1 MISLLKTLVLLN
13 YQINL
18 KKNQKGTYLQNLEP
32 KKIEHTYI
40 EPQVQDAETI
50 ETETKNKDDEFNEIE
65 NAATEQKQQNEIIDF
80 IHDVID
86 ENNPFNDTETDDI
99 YIEDV
104 LFDNNNATDIKD
116 TATNII
122 ETINLDDDIDIP
134 SGDG

>member
-1 MISLLKTLVLLN
+1 MLK
-13 YQINL
+13 Q
-18 KKNQKGTYLQNLEP
+18 QKQKQKQRHKADELSEF
-32 KKIEHTYI
+32 KIFF
-40 EPQVQDAETI
+40 DET
-50 ETETKNKDDEFNEIE
+50 D

-80 IHDVID
+80 IDDVID

-104 LFDNNNATDIKD
+104 LFDNNNVTDIKD

-134 SGDG
+134 SGDGQ

>member
-1 MISLLKTLVLLN
+1 M
-13 YQINL
+13 
-18 KKNQKGTYLQNLEP
+18 
-32 KKIEHTYI
+32 
-40 EPQVQDAETI
+40 
-50 ETETKNKDDEFNEIE
+50 
-65 NAATEQKQQNEIIDF
+65 
-80 IHDVID
+80 ID

-116 TATNII
+116 IATNIL